1 MDANS
6 LEKLNYELDRDADLR
21 EVNLTYLPVQ
31 HSIFNTTL
39 SPHF

>member
-21 EVNLTYLPVQ
+21 EVNFTCSLQVRHRISDSL
-31 HSIFNTTL
+31 
-39 SPHF
+39 

>member
-21 EVNLTYLPVQ
+21 EVNPNVMQLLQFISDSV
-31 HSIFNTTL
+31 
-39 SPHF
+39 